1 MDKDYSNLTIKKDS
15 GRLGFFLFGLYQTG
29 CGLFILY
36 ILILSAVRGDFF
48 KQNVWLNLFI
58 TLMLIY
64 SIPAGLFAL
73 TYAFG
78 ERKIFEIDAIG
89 IKNTKQNII
98 NWNTIYEIETRKYNG
113 PRMMFYRI
121 RIFRD
126 YDRKN
131 KTSIWFTSDIETDWT
146 EIIDSLSYYTARNNI
161 AMT

>member
-1 MDKDYSNLTIKKDS
+1 MNKDYSNLTIEKSS
-15 GRLGFFLFGLYQTG
+15 GKLGFFLFGLFQTG
-29 CGLFILY
+29 CGLFTLY
-36 ILILSAVRGDFF
+36 IFILSVVRGDFL
-48 KQNVWLNLFI
+48 KQNIWLNIFI
-58 TLMLIY
+58 TFMLIPI
-64 SIPAGLFAL
+64 IPAGLFVL

-78 ERKIFEIDAIG
+78 ERKIFEIDALG
-89 IKNTKQNII
+89 IKDRKQKII
-98 NWNTIYEIETRKYNG
+98 KWDTIYEIETRKYIG

>member
-36 ILILSAVRGDFF
+36 ILILSAVRGEFF

-58 TLMLIY
+58 IFILIPT
-64 SIPAGLFAL
+64 IPAGLFAL

-78 ERKIFEIDAIG
+78 DRKIFEIDSIG
-89 IKNTKQNII
+89 IKNSKQNII
-98 NWNTIYEIETRKYNG
+98 NWETIYEIETRKYNG
-113 PRMMFYRI
+113 PKMMFYRI
-121 RIFRD
+121 RIFKD
-126 YDRKN
+126 YERKN
-131 KTSIWFTSDIETDWT
+131 KISIWFTSDVETNWT
-146 EIIDSLSYYTARNNI
+146 EIIDTLCYYTARNNI